1 MKSIESES
9 DDDDLSGEDVDEHK
23 HDGFK
28 NWRST
33 LIKSGKG
40 SFLEPQGLVDKVD
53 QIKARY
59 GL

>member
-53 QIKARY
+53 
-59 GL
+59 

>member
-1 MKSIESES
+1 MKSEESES
-9 DDDDLSGEDVDEHK
+9 EVDDLLSDEDVDEHK

-40 SFLEPQGLVDKVD
+40 SFLEP
-53 QIKARY
+53 
-59 GL
+59 